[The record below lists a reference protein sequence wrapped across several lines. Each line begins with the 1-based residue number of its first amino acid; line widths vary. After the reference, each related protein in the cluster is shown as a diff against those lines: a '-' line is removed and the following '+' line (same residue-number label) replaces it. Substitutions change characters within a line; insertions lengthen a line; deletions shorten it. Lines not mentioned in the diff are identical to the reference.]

1 MHGLLPPTRWLQCHG
16 AAHTPSVTLQ
26 GGEIRKRVKAPLG
39 RSTPAAGGDERHLR
53 PQGGPANMADMAT
66 MRLGLGLAA
75 PCGSGGQ
82 PASGWGA
89 QGSPLIWA
97 VPRQMGG
104 TPLFWVK
111 GVLGGSVPL
120 GWSLV
125 AAIAHQVASCP
136 GAVRALVSTVLSEMQ
151 NGLILPTSM
160 TEITHD
166 LNMPRRKILKY
177 GFTGIFSLHV
187 TILLI
192 FRNGKWACLLA
203 CFFPFNSK

>member
-1 MHGLLPPTRWLQCHG
+1 MG
-16 AAHTPSVTLQ
+16 
-26 GGEIRKRVKAPLG
+26 
-39 RSTPAAGGDERHLR
+39 
-53 PQGGPANMADMAT
+53 
-66 MRLGLGLAA
+66 
-75 PCGSGGQ
+75 GSG
-82 PASGWGA
+82 
-89 QGSPLIWA
+89 
-97 VPRQMGG
+97 VPPDLGCPQADGG
-104 TPLFWVK
+104 TRLFWVK
-111 GVLGGSVPL
+111 GVLGGSVSL

-125 AAIAHQVASCP
+125 AAIGHQVASCP

-192 FRNGKWACLLA
+192 FRNGKWAYLLA